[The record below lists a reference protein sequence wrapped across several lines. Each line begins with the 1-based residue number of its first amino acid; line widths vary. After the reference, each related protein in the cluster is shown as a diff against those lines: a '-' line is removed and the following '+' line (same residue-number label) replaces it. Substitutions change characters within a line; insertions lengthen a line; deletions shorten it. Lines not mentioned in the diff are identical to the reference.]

1 MVVLYFPRRTNSR
14 LAEANSKLFSERGR
28 SQIPGSIAN
37 SSFGG
42 PSLGMGTLSSPV
54 HYGATLGSLNG
65 SLGLGL
71 SLLSPMTEGQ
81 NNKVEDYIAKV
92 CKCV

>member
-1 MVVLYFPRRTNSR
+1 MVALCFPHRTNSR
-14 LAEANSKLFSERGR
+14 LAEANSKLLNERGM
-28 SQIPGSIAN
+28 SQIPSSIAN

-42 PSLGMGTLSSPV
+42 PSLGMGTLGSPV

-65 SLGLGL
+65 SLGL
-71 SLLSPMTEGQ
+71 SLQ

-92 CKCV
+92 CKCG